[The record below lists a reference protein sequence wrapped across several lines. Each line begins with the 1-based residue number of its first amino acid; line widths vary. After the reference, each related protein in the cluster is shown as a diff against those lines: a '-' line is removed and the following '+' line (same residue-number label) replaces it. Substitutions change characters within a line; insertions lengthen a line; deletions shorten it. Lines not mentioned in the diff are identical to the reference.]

1 MRHPLRLG
9 FLTHLEGVGDAKR
22 IYAETLELLIAADE
36 LGFDVGWVAQH
47 HFQALAG
54 RLPSP
59 FPFLAAAAVHT
70 RRIRLG
76 TALVLLPLEHPLRV
90 AEDAAVV
97 DLLSSGR
104 LELGVGS
111 GFDPVAFRAFGV
123 DIEQRR
129 QLTAQGIVTIQRALR
144 GEPLDTTGA
153 TLHPP
158 AAGLAER
165 MWQAVLTVYGAEAA
179 AKHGVG
185 LILNRAAYGHS
196 LPTDQVQ
203 LPWVQAYLAGLQGQ
217 TTQPRVAL
225 SRTIY
230 PADDRPSAL
239 ADLEEGVVRFAAQVA
254 RDGYLPADLSVV
266 EYAARL
272 HILHGHPQELVA
284 AVQAD
289 RILPSATDLLCQF
302 SPGLPT
308 LAQAVRA
315 LERIATEV
323 APALGWQPRA
333 PTANA

>member
-59 FPFLAAAAVHT
+59 FPFLAAAVHT

-76 TALVLLPLEHPLRV
+76 TALVLLPLEHP
-90 AEDAAVV
+90 
-97 DLLSSGR
+97 
-104 LELGVGS
+104 LGVGS

-196 LPTDQVQ
+196 LQPDQVQ

>member
-1 MRHPLRLG
+1 MG
-9 FLTHLEGVGDAKR
+9 
-22 IYAETLELLIAADE
+22 
-36 LGFDVGWVAQH
+36 
-47 HFQALAG
+47 AG
-54 RLPSP
+54 RRLRIGGGNTGPPAERRGDLGCDALQGAHSLRERGQAGAE
-59 FPFLAAAAVHT
+59 LAEQVG
-70 RRIRLG
+70 RIRQDAIGLHG
-76 TALVLLPLEHPLRV
+76 GDKLLR
-90 AEDAAVV
+90 
-97 DLLSSGR
+97 
-104 LELGVGS
+104 
-111 GFDPVAFRAFGV
+111 
-123 DIEQRR
+123 
-129 QLTAQGIVTIQRALR
+129 
-144 GEPLDTTGA
+144 
-153 TLHPP
+153 
-158 AAGLAER
+158 LAER

-217 TTQPRVAL
+217 TTQPRIAL

-254 RDGYLPADLSVV
+254 RDGYLPADLSVA